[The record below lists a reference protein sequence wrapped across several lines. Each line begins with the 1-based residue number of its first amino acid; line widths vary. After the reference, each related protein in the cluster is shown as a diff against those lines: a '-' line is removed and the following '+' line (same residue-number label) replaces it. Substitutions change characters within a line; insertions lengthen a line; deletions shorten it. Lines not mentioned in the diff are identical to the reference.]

1 MDVSPWIPLCCA
13 AVLITEEEKD
23 TSLISWYWICKALPI
38 KLDLCGMR
46 MREARGGKKGKVKEG
61 GKERKV
67 NLGKE
72 SKVKVKKKQ
81 DMKAKKRGN

>member
-1 MDVSPWIPLCCA
+1 
-13 AVLITEEEKD
+13 
-23 TSLISWYWICKALPI
+23 
-38 KLDLCGMR
+38 MR

-67 NLGKE
+67 NLDKE
-72 SKVKVKKKQ
+72 SKVKVKKE